1 MIAGE
6 RIARGETRD
15 IALKVSETSMG
26 APVSV
31 PLRVMRGRRAGPT
44 VFVTGAVHGDE
55 LNGTGIIRELMFS
68 ELVLE
73 SGALILVPVV
83 NVFGFE
89 RHSRYLPDRRDLN
102 RSFPGETQGNL
113 TARLAATIEREV
125 VQSSDFGIDLHT
137 AAVGRTNFP
146 HVRADMRVE
155 KLRELAEWFGCE
167 VIVDR
172 PGDEHS
178 LRQTASENGVPT
190 INMEAGEALKIEPAV
205 VELGARGVKNVLRR
219 LGMLKGRVKRP
230 AYQTVVRRSQWVRA
244 QAGGLLR
251 FHVAPG
257 DLVDAGD
264 AIATCD
270 GFFRADS
277 PTLRAPVAG
286 IVLGMTTLPV
296 VRPGEPICHIGI
308 PRLALSEIRERI
320 ERSPD
325 TLHRRLQSELSRDV
339 HVRPLP
345 KRRSRVKSA
354 GNH

>member
-1 MIAGE
+1 MIGGE
-6 RIARGETRD
+6 RVARGETRD

-31 PLRVMRGRRAGPT
+31 PLRVIRGRRGGPT

-68 ELVLE
+68 ELGLE
-73 SGALILVPVV
+73 SGSLILLPVV

-102 RSFPGETQGNL
+102 RSFPGEQHGNL
-113 TARLAATIEREV
+113 TSRLANTIQREVIER
-125 VQSSDFGIDLHT
+125 SDFGMDLHT

-146 HVRADMRVE
+146 HVRADLRIE

-172 PGDEHS
+172 AGDEHS
-178 LRQTASENGVPT
+178 LRQTATENGVPT
-190 INMEAGEALKIEPAV
+190 INMEAGEALKIEPTV
-205 VELGARGVKNVLRR
+205 VELGVRGVKNVLRR
-219 LGMLKGRVKRP
+219 LGMLSGRVKRP
-230 AYQTVVRRSQWVRA
+230 AYQTVVKRSQWVRA

-257 DLVDAGD
+257 ELVDAGD

-270 GFFRADS
+270 SFFRADS

-320 ERSPD
+320 ARSPD
-325 TLHRRLQSELSRDV
+325 TLHRRLQAELASEV
-339 HVRPLP
+339 HVRPFD
-345 KRRSRVKSA
+345 RRKKKGPRSP
-354 GNH
+354 